1 MNKIIILHRDD
12 LYGLTRSEPIANIV
26 YESFPDP
33 LLKFLDAD
41 FIAFE
46 DDRTGL
52 LKILKNNY
60 GTCITISHE
69 HFLMAIDRIT
79 QMAAMDAE
87 FPKDRQDLIK
97 QAQSNL
103 FRKAELEGKDG
114 ARIFSKEEYDQEVKS
129 LATGYLEANP
139 KVIHMLERI
148 KTDPYMNPIGIET
161 TEPKWPGDMVMAQ
174 RMMEHALAFTR
185 KELTAEEFHSE
196 VENMA
201 QYYGEN
207 IVVDTNYIINSEVDS
222 AISIASADWYS
233 PIEFP
238 VNLCQAIIFFNPIFD
253 SVFKVIFQQGETY
266 FTSTLQI
273 SYPEIYAEIKKD
285 CGFWCKDTDLYKQ
298 LLTIGCTHEEC
309 MINTILKA
317 IYRFRIHKWFNRTKS
332 LDHLIKKQS

>member
-12 LYGLTRSEPIANIV
+12 LYGLTRNEPIANIV

-41 FIAFE
+41 FIAYE
-46 DDRTGL
+46 DDITGL

-60 GTCITISHE
+60 GTCITISYE

-79 QMAAMDAE
+79 QISAMEAD
-87 FPKDRQDLIK
+87 FPVD
-97 QAQSNL
+97 QAM
-103 FRKAELEGKDG
+103 E
-114 ARIFSKEEYDQEVKS
+114 
-129 LATGYLEANP
+129 
-139 KVIHMLERI
+139 
-148 KTDPYMNPIGIET
+148 PIGCFKGMTRLGNMVERPIMRSNIDKINPYPELDNIYALYP
-161 TEPKWPGDMVMAQ
+161 EEKREHPADMEVAKL
-174 RMMEHALAFTR
+174 MMEHALAFTR

-207 IVVDTNYIINSEVDS
+207 IVIDTNHIINSEVDS
-222 AISIASADWYS
+222 AISIASADWYG

-238 VNLCQAIIFFNPIFD
+238 VNLCQATIFFNPMFD
-253 SVFKVIFQQGETY
+253 SIFKIMFQQGETY
-266 FTSTLQI
+266 FISTLQI